1 MDKTLITLV
10 EHLGITGV
18 LAGTTILLIYKFVST
33 DKKVEAMHRRF
44 DSLKT
49 DIAEMMKESHD
60 LFHDLK
66 EEITDLNKDMLRSFK
81 NGGK

>member
-1 MDKTLITLV
+1 
-10 EHLGITGV
+10 
-18 LAGTTILLIYKFVST
+18 
-33 DKKVEAMHRRF
+33 MHRRF

-49 DIAEMMKESHD
+49 DIADMMKESHD

-66 EEITDLNKDMLRSFK
+66 EEITDLNKDMLRNFK

>member
-1 MDKTLITLV
+1 MEILTLV
-10 EHLGITGV
+10 EHLGISGV

-44 DSLKT
+44 DSLKKEIE
-49 DIAEMMKESHD
+49 DMMKESQE
-60 LFHDLK
+60 LFHETK
-66 EEITDLNKDMLRSFK
+66 EEITDLNKDLLRSFR